1 MSLDKFDRKILALLQ
16 ADATLSMTAVGEQ
29 VGLSQSQAWRRV
41 ERLEKE
47 GYIVARVAQ
56 LDRVKLGLA
65 VQMFTQVK
73 LNRHGARAGEKFVA
87 AVEQYPEVIEIH
99 TVLGTVDFLL
109 RIVTTDLNAYGR
121 FLADKLSALPMVQ
134 EVHTMISLS
143 TESGHRGLPLSLAV

>member
-1 MSLDKFDRKILALLQ
+1 MALDRFDRKILALLQ
-16 ADATLSMTAVGEQ
+16 ADATLSMTAVGEH

-47 GYIVARVAQ
+47 GYIVARVA
-56 LDRVKLGLA
+56 RVKLGLA